1 MDFPFLPLKLP
12 NKGMKEY
19 SKIIL
24 FIHFHSIS
32 FPPPKRD
39 LSIMKENLPP
49 IVLFLIFASLIL
61 HHRLANVNLWSP
73 SAMTTTYQLPICR
86 CIQLSILMVI
96 FFTRNYYILVIIFIL
111 DYLTFLFFLFS
122 NFAIKGKKNY
132 AKETVTRIS
141 ITSSFF
147 FQHWYRVLF
156 SHLYYVNTH
165 IYNKNN
171 NVEVLF
177 CFYLFFLI
185 LYFSNCYNNGEKR
198 FES

>member
-1 MDFPFLPLKLP
+1 MSVPFYQFHSLPLKLQNKGMDFPFPSLKLP
-12 NKGMKEY
+12 NKGIEEY

-24 FIHFHSIS
+24 FIYFHSIS
-32 FPPPKRD
+32 FPPLKRD
-39 LSIMKENLPP
+39 LSTVKENLPP

-73 SAMTTTYQLPICR
+73 FAMTTTYQLPICC
-86 CIQLSILMVI
+86 CIQLSILVVI

-132 AKETVTRIS
+132 VKETVTRIS

-147 FQHWYRVLF
+147 FQRLCRNLF
-156 SHLYYVNTH
+156 SHLYHVNPLFLKTH
-165 IYNKNN
+165 THTYIYI
-171 NVEVLF
+171 
-177 CFYLFFLI
+177 YI
-185 LYFSNCYNNGEKR
+185 YI
-198 FES
+198 